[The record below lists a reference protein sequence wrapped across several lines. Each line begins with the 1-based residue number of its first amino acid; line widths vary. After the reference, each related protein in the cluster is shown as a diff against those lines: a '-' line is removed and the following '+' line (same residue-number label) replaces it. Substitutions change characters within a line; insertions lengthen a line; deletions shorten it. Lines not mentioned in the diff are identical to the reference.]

1 MQDQTSVYNL
11 GSLDPTPQRPQPGA
25 SASST
30 GTAPLRTASPRPVVR
45 PRPAFDASGTLS
57 LFAPGAGQL
66 ARGEIAVGLFFLS
79 SLAFMG
85 SLGWALVIT
94 LDRIT
99 ATLRVLGYP
108 GAPAVWAL
116 AAVFAFAALLHMTG
130 ILTANPHSEPRTP
143 HPVAA
148 GLASAIV
155 PGWGQIL
162 NGSYKRACLFV
173 GGLWLIAAVWIL
185 ASPAVHASLA
195 SARLFIPPEILMFCS
210 PAVRFTAPAV
220 IWALS
225 IYDAAA
231 TAAGRR

>member
-1 MQDQTSVYNL
+1 M
-11 GSLDPTPQRPQPGA
+11 
-25 SASST
+25 
-30 GTAPLRTASPRPVVR
+30 R

-57 LFAPGAGQL
+57 LFVPGAGQL
-66 ARGEIAVGLFFLS
+66 VRGEFALGLFFLS
-79 SLAFMG
+79 TLAFMA
-85 SLGWALVIT
+85 SLGWAIVIT

-99 ATLRVLGYP
+99 ATLRVLDFP

-116 AAVFAFAALLHMTG
+116 TAVFVVAAAVHMAG
-130 ILTANPHSEPRTP
+130 ILTANPHTEPRTP

-148 GLASAIV
+148 GVASAIV

-173 GGLWLIAAVWIL
+173 ASLWLIAAIWIL
-185 ASPAVHASLA
+185 ASPAVQSSLA
-195 SARLFIPPEILMFCS
+195 SLRLFIPPEILLFCS

-220 IWALS
+220 VWALS